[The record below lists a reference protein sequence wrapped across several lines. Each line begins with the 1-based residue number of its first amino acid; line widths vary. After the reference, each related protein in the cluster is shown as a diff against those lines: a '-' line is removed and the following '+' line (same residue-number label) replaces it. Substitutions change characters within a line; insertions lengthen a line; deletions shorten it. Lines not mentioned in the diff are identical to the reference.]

1 MSNQPTPA
9 AEWREAREAGYVVT
23 LPSGKAARLRPVALD
38 VMISRGQ
45 LPDLL
50 TPIAAKT
57 LWSETDTGAIADEA
71 TLAQGFTELV
81 ALVCVASFLEP
92 RIVDAQPGS
101 MAPGDGELTD
111 NEIRLEDIDFQDKVA
126 VFQAAIQPAE
136 VLKRFRDQQ
145 EAGVAALPH
154 GAGDRPTTE

>member
-1 MSNQPTPA
+1 MI
-9 AEWREAREAGYVVT
+9 T

-38 VMISRGQ
+38 VMMSRGQ

-57 LWSETDTGAIADEA
+57 LWRETDSGGIADEA

-92 RIVDAQPGS
+92 RIVDTS
-101 MAPGDGELTD
+101 LSS
-111 NEIRLEDIDFQDKVA
+111 R
-126 VFQAAIQPAE
+126 
-136 VLKRFRDQQ
+136 R
-145 EAGVAALPH
+145 
-154 GAGDRPTTE
+154 